1 MLTMVGEKLTEE
13 NFIQYAMRNYENS
26 QCRGLDEFEE
36 DLNRFKYL
44 KRLLFRYK
52 QNGELR
58 ERLILNH
65 IIVLYNVFGVEAATK
80 MLFFRMEQEFWPQ
93 LKTFLIFLN
102 FMPKEVIVDKRII
115 ESDIPI
121 DEEIVKILRKI

>member
-1 MLTMVGEKLTEE
+1 MLTVVGEKLTEE
-13 NFIQYAMRNYENS
+13 NFVRFAMNHYDNS
-26 QCRGLDEFEE
+26 QCKGLDEFEE

-44 KRLLFRYK
+44 KRLFYRYR

-65 IIVLYNVFGVEAATK
+65 IIVLYNVFGIDAATK
-80 MLFFRMEQEFWPQ
+80 MLFFRIETEFWPQ
-93 LKTFLIFLN
+93 LKTFLVFLN
-102 FMPKEVIVDKRII
+102 YMPKEIIADKRIA

-121 DEEIVKILRKI
+121 DEDIVKVLRAI